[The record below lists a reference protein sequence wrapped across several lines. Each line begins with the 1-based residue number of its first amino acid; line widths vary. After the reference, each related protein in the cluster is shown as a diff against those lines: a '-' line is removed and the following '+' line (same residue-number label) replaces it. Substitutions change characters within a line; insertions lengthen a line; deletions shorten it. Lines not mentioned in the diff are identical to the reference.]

1 MPIKEPHLV
10 QPVTANVTLN
20 DIDELTSRMAG
31 WDNDWRQ
38 LEAGRAQNR
47 IEVIAGQHTVIQQ
60 VHLSHSVH
68 QQGETPSQLVTFGFP
83 ESPSQMMWDGRG
95 IPCPAMF
102 DFNGTSGYDAVS
114 GTAFFG
120 VTISFPKENFSRIA
134 ERLKLRPTR
143 LIGSNLPR
151 LLLGENFALGEFR
164 QYLHGLCKSLPNAKA
179 PKDRHLAVVELD
191 EEFPVRLITALAESR
206 SELCDQPL
214 KVRQKGLRLALE
226 FIDENCQHNPSI
238 PDICVATGL
247 SWRSLDRAFKECFG
261 IGPKRYLL
269 NLRLIQARRQLKSAP
284 PITKVVDVA
293 NDLGFWHMGDF
304 AREYRKMFCELP
316 TETVTRR

>member
-1 MPIKEPHLV
+1 
-10 QPVTANVTLN
+10 
-20 DIDELTSRMAG
+20 
-31 WDNDWRQ
+31 
-38 LEAGRAQNR
+38 
-47 IEVIAGQHTVIQQ
+47 
-60 VHLSHSVH
+60 
-68 QQGETPSQLVTFGFP
+68 VTFGFP
-83 ESPSQMMWDGRG
+83 ESPSQMIWDGRG
-95 IPCPAMF
+95 VPCPAMF

-114 GTAFFG
+114 GRAFFG
-120 VTISFPKENFSRIA
+120 VTASLPKEKFSRIA

-164 QYLHGLCKSLPNAKA
+164 QYLHGLCRSVPNAKA
-179 PKDRHLAVVELD
+179 PTDRNLAMEELD

-247 SWRSLDRAFKECFG
+247 SWRSLDRTFKECFG

-284 PITKVVDVA
+284 PSTKVVDVA

>member
-1 MPIKEPHLV
+1 
-10 QPVTANVTLN
+10 
-20 DIDELTSRMAG
+20 MAG

-47 IEVIAGQHTVIQQ
+47 IEIIAGQHTVIQQ

-83 ESPSQMMWDGRG
+83 ESPSQMIWDGRG

-102 DFNGTSGYDAVS
+102 DFNGASGYDAVS
-114 GTAFFG
+114 GRAFFG
-120 VTISFPKENFSRIA
+120 VTVSFPKEKISRIA

-151 LLLGENFALGEFR
+151 LLFGENLALGEFR
-164 QYLHGLCKSLPNAKA
+164 QYLHGLCRSFPNAKA
-179 PKDRHLAVVELD
+179 PKDRHLAMVELD

-214 KVRQKGLRLALE
+214 KARQKGLRLALE

-238 PDICVATGL
+238 SGICAATGL

-261 IGPKRYLL
+261 IGPKRYLM

-284 PITKVVDVA
+284 PTTKVVDVA

-304 AREYRKMFCELP
+304 AREYRKIFGELP
-316 TETVTRR
+316 TESVKRG